1 MALARLELTSRRPYH
16 GGATFGDTGAYER
29 LDGVAY
35 FAVDPA
41 LPGNQAIVD
50 LEKADRGAAGRVL
63 FSADFCMLQ
72 PIEAGRGNGRLLFDV
87 VNRGQK
93 RANARFNRTAL
104 PAQPTERIGPGD
116 GFLMRRGWSLV
127 WCGWQWDVIRSPALL
142 GLEAPRALAGGR
154 PVEGRVMVEL
164 QFNERAS
171 DHVLADRA
179 HQPYPAADPADPE
192 AELTVRDWPDGT
204 PVAIPRSRWQ
214 FAHDENGRAVSDP
227 THVRLEGGFDPGRIY
242 QVSYRTIGSPV
253 AGAGFL
259 AVRDAVSFLR
269 YGGEA
274 DGNPSAG
281 RIERAYAFGVSQ
293 SGRFLRH
300 FLYLGLNLDEQ
311 GRQVFDGILP
321 LVAGARRGEFN
332 ERFAQPS
339 RSQVP
344 GFGHMMPFTD
354 DDQTDHLT
362 GRTDGLL
369 RRQRALGGVPR
380 IVALNSAAEYWR
392 ADCSLMHTDIA
403 GQHDIEPPDETRVYH
418 LAGTQHMPGELPLG
432 RGAAGDSPPGM
443 HNFNTVDYT
452 PLLRAA
458 LVNLDTWVSGGQA
471 PPPSVYPR
479 LSDHAAASRSDVI
492 ARFESIPS
500 ASRAIVERMRSMR
513 RVDLGPEAAEGIAH
527 YPAKLAEPYPTL
539 VSAVDADG
547 NEVGGVRLPD
557 ISVPLATYMGW
568 NPRDPATG
576 GEGQILDML
585 GSTLPFARTA
595 AERTASKDPRPSIE
609 ERYRDRNAY
618 LAQVREAAEAL
629 AADRYL
635 LAEDVDLVVDTA
647 AQRYDAFAVAP
658 EVAAA
663 PADGG

>member
-1 MALARLELTSRRPYH
+1 MALDRLELASRRPYH

-35 FAVDPA
+35 FAVDPTQS
-41 LPGNQAIVD
+41 GNRVIVELD
-50 LEKADRGAAGRVL
+50 TAACDAAGRVL
-63 FSADFCMLQ
+63 FSADFCMIQ
-72 PIEAGRGNGRLLFDV
+72 PIEAARGNGRLLFDV

-93 RANARFNRTAL
+93 RAHARFNRTAL

-116 GFLMRRGWSLV
+116 GFLMRRGWSLA
-127 WCGWQWDVIRSPALL
+127 WCGWQWDVVRSPALM

-164 QFNERAS
+164 QVNERTA

-179 HQPYPAADPADPE
+179 HQAYPAADPADAE
-192 AELTVRDWPDGT
+192 AELTVRDWADAP
-204 PVAIPRSRWQ
+204 PVIVPRSRWQ
-214 FAHDENGRAVSDP
+214 FARDDNGRAVADP
-227 THVRLEGGFDPGRIY
+227 THIRLEGGFDPGRIY
-242 QVSYRTIGSPV
+242 QVTYRTAGSPV
-253 AGAGFL
+253 AGAGML
-259 AVRDAVSFLR
+259 AVRDIVSFLR

-281 RIERAYAFGVSQ
+281 RFERAYAFGVSQ
-293 SGRFLRH
+293 SGRLLRH
-300 FLYLGLNLDEQ
+300 FVYLGLNLDEQ
-311 GRQVFDGILP
+311 GRQVFNGLLP

-344 GFGHMMPFTD
+344 GLGHLMPFTD
-354 DDQTDHLT
+354 DNQTDPLT

-380 IVALNSAAEYWR
+380 IIALNSAAEYWR
-392 ADCSLMHTDIA
+392 ADCSLLHTDMT
-403 GQHDIEPPDETRVYH
+403 GEHDIEPPEDTRVYL
-418 LAGTQHMPGELPLG
+418 LAGAQHMPGQLPLG
-432 RGAAGDSPPGM
+432 RGSGDAPRGL
-443 HNFNTVDYT
+443 HDFNALDYA

-458 LVNLDTWVSGGQA
+458 LVNLDRWVSAGEE
-471 PPPSVYPR
+471 PPPSSYPR
-479 LSDHAAASRSDVI
+479 LSDGTAASRADVLT
-492 ARFESIPS
+492 RFEAIPG
-500 ASRAIVERMRSMR
+500 ASRPLVERLRSMR
-513 RVDLGPEAAEGIAH
+513 RLDLGPDAENGVAS
-527 YPAKLAEPYPTL
+527 YPATLAEPYPTF

-547 NEVGGVRLPD
+547 NELGGVRLPD
-557 ISVPLATYMGW
+557 ISVPLATYTGW

-595 AERTASKDPRPSIE
+595 ADRIASNDPRPSIE
-609 ERYRDRNAY
+609 ERYRDREAY
-618 LAQVREAAEAL
+618 LARVREAAASL
-629 AADRYL
+629 AAARYL
-635 LAEDVDLVVDTA
+635 LKEDMDLVVETA
-647 AQRYDAFAVAP
+647 AQRYDAFAGTP

-663 PADGG
+663 SADGG